1 MDKQKYKL
9 TFSGQ
14 KFFIG
19 IDVHKTSW
27 KVTVINNQ
35 LELQTFSMEPSP
47 EKLAAHLKK
56 IYPGGEYFTVYE
68 AGFSGYWID
77 RKLKTFGI
85 KNIIVNPGDIPT
97 KNKEKTI
104 KTDTIDSRKLAR
116 ELSNGTISGIYI
128 PEEIQEQLR
137 SLCRLRHQMTKAQSR
152 LKNQIKG
159 MMYFYGM
166 QIPEKYKVN
175 NWSGEFI
182 RYLEGLKFSY
192 NIGNDF
198 LIVYL
203 EQFKTNQKRIA
214 GILKL
219 LKKHTQDYGAEQT
232 IKNLCSIPGISF
244 ITAVTFFTEII
255 NINRFKRL
263 DDLSSYV
270 GLVPAVRSSGQRE
283 RTLGISNR
291 HNRFL
296 RNLLIEAAWVAV
308 RKDPALTMCYGELI
322 KRMKKQKAIIK
333 IAKKLLNRIR
343 YVWKNNQSYEIAV
356 VA

>member
-1 MDKQKYKL
+1 MNKQKYKL

-35 LELQTFSMEPSP
+35 IELQTFSMEPSP
-47 EKLAAHLKK
+47 EKLAAHLRKN
-56 IYPGGEYFTVYE
+56 YPGGNYFTVYE
-68 AGFSGYWID
+68 AGFCGYWID
-77 RKLKTFGI
+77 RKLKKLGI
-85 KNIIVNPGDIPT
+85 KNIVVNPGDIPT
-97 KNKEKTI
+97 KNKEKTR

-137 SLCRLRHQMTKAQSR
+137 SLCRLRYQMIKAQSR

-159 MMYFYGM
+159 MLYYYGI
-166 QIPEKYKVN
+166 QLPENYKVN

-182 RYLEGLKFSY
+182 RYLESLKFSY
-192 NIGNDF
+192 NMGDDC

-203 EQFKTNQKRIA
+203 EQFKNNQKRIA
-214 GILKL
+214 EILKL
-219 LKKHTQDYGAEQT
+219 LKKYTQEYEAEQT

-263 DDLSSYV
+263 DELSSYV
-270 GLVPAVRSSGQRE
+270 GLVPAVRSSGERE
-283 RTLGISNR
+283 RILGISNR

>member
-1 MDKQKYKL
+1 MKIQKSEIDF
-9 TFSGQ
+9 TGER
-14 KFFIG
+14 FFIG
-19 IDVHKTSW
+19 IDVHKTNW
-27 KVTVINNQ
+27 KVTIINSQ
-35 LELQTFSMEPSP
+35 IELQTFSMEPSP
-47 EKLAAHLKK
+47 EKLAAHLKNN
-56 IYPGGEYFTVYE
+56 YPGGEYFTVYE

-77 RKLKTFGI
+77 RKLKKLGI

-116 ELSNGTISGIYI
+116 ELSNGTISSIYI
-128 PEEIQEQLR
+128 PDEIHEQLR
-137 SLCRLRHQMTKAQSR
+137 SLCRLRYQITKTQSR

-159 MMYFYGM
+159 MLYFYGM
-166 QIPEKYKVN
+166 QLPEKYRVN

-182 RYLEGLKFSY
+182 RYLESLKFSY
-192 NIGNDF
+192 NIGDDCLN
-198 LIVYL
+198 VYL

-214 GILKL
+214 EIIKL
-219 LKKHTQDYGAEQT
+219 LKKHTLAYGVEQT

-244 ITAVTFFTEII
+244 ITAITLFTEII

-263 DDLSSYV
+263 DELSSYV
-270 GLVPAVRSSGQRE
+270 GLVPAVRSSGERE

-333 IAKKLLNRIR
+333 IAKKLLNRVR
-343 YVWKNNQSYEIAV
+343 YVWKNNQRYEIAV

>member
-1 MDKQKYKL
+1 M
-9 TFSGQ
+9 
-14 KFFIG
+14 
-19 IDVHKTSW
+19 
-27 KVTVINNQ
+27 
-35 LELQTFSMEPSP
+35 
-47 EKLAAHLKK
+47 
-56 IYPGGEYFTVYE
+56 
-68 AGFSGYWID
+68 
-77 RKLKTFGI
+77 
-85 KNIIVNPGDIPT
+85 
-97 KNKEKTI
+97 
-104 KTDTIDSRKLAR
+104 
-116 ELSNGTISGIYI
+116 
-128 PEEIQEQLR
+128 
-137 SLCRLRHQMTKAQSR
+137 
-152 LKNQIKG
+152 
-159 MMYFYGM
+159 
-166 QIPEKYKVN
+166 
-175 NWSGEFI
+175 
-182 RYLEGLKFSY
+182 KFSY

-214 GILKL
+214 DILKL

-244 ITAVTFFTEII
+244 ITAVTFFTEMI

-263 DDLSSYV
+263 DNLSSYV
-270 GLVPAVRSSGQRE
+270 GLVPAVRSSGERE